1 MQCAPLDHSHS
12 HVNTG
17 QRQRRCCA
25 HAVALQL
32 GMALQ
37 QTVGTVPLIGIQ
49 ASTRKQKGGVGS
61 ECEGCTERVSRQG
74 QAYCLRH
81 GDPL

>member
-17 QRQRRCCA
+17 QRQRRGCG

-37 QTVGTVPLIGIQ
+37 QTVGTLPRTSIQ
-49 ASTRKQKGGVGS
+49 ARAHASGRKGS
-61 ECEGCTERVSRQG
+61 VLNVKAVQEGFCKQER
-74 QAYCLRH
+74 ATTA
-81 GDPL
+81 